1 MIGESAASA
10 FTNALGLLA
19 LVFIV
24 SGFIML
30 ESHGKPRER
39 VVLLKGLVFIAI
51 LSLIIGGYI
60 SYYYFNAAKMIYL
73 VDIMFI
79 PSHTVPYLIWSRKY
93 RRGKAGLIAGSLR
106 VYL

>member
-1 MIGESAASA
+1 MPRASPPGLHS
-10 FTNALGLLA
+10 FWLHNAG
-19 LVFIV
+19 I
-24 SGFIML
+24 
-30 ESHGKPRER
+30 PRETQR
-39 VVLLKGLVFIAI
+39 KGVLLKGLVFIAT

-79 PSHTVPYLIWSRKY
+79 PSHTVLYLIWSRKY
-93 RRGKAGLIAGSLR
+93 RMGKAGLIAGSLR